1 MALCKATALSCL
13 GVHRTVPGTDIVISE
28 AGKADGFGHN
38 LELSLSQVHK
48 NFLDIQIPVLLM
60 EFCLL
65 SLIKLS
71 SLRIKDKDIALTLS
85 CSPYFMGLFHT
96 P

>member
-13 GVHRTVPGTDIVISE
+13 GVHWTVPGTDIVISE
-28 AGKADGFGHN
+28 AGKADRFGHN

-65 SLIKLS
+65 SQV
-71 SLRIKDKDIALTLS
+71 
-85 CSPYFMGLFHT
+85 
-96 P
+96 